1 MRNFFDDEETKVN
14 DELFDNTPRG
24 TVSEESFENKS
35 QSQGRVSLNKQSKE
49 SVDKNSTTIVDV
61 EREEVKA
68 VNEDDFVAPMEENS
82 FQTDL
87 PSVGADIV

>member
-1 MRNFFDDEETKVN
+1 MKNLLKTKAKVK
-14 DELFDNTPRG
+14 
-24 TVSEESFENKS
+24 EESLENK
-35 QSQGRVSLNKQSKE
+35 QTKE

-61 EREEVKA
+61 EREEEKA